1 MQTDEQFRVREF
13 LCELLRV
20 PDSQLVDLARTVL
33 AEDAVF
39 DVAHPVNRLEGLQH
53 ILEGF
58 IVPLRKALAGAMR
71 RDELFIAGA
80 NRRDY
85 GGEWLASVAHYVG
98 NFNSSL
104 FGIGPSGRMAF
115 LRSGE
120 FIRVEEGHIVEAKI
134 IMDFPDLMRQAGCNP
149 FPEELGAEI
158 LFPGPATHDGILPGD
173 PERGERTLDLVEGML
188 GNLREY
194 DPVSF
199 SSARQTG
206 EDGFWHD
213 EMFWYGPG
221 GIGSNFRWEGFV
233 KDHRKSFLEAFP
245 DRAGGDH
252 YCRIG
257 DGDYA
262 AVSGWPSM
270 TMTHCGRYLGIPAT
284 GRQLT
289 LRVMDFYRCRDSR
302 IMENWVLLDLG
313 DLVRQMGVDIFA
325 SG

>member
-1 MQTDEQFRVREF
+1 MQADEQSRIREF

-20 PDSQLVDLARTVL
+20 PDCQLVDHARTAL

-39 DVAHPVNRLEGLQH
+39 DVAHPVNRLEGLHH

-58 IVPLRKALAGAMR
+58 IVPLRKAIAGAMR
-71 RDELFIAGA
+71 RDELFIAGT

-85 GGEWLASVAHYVG
+85 GGEWLASVSHYVG
-98 NFNSSL
+98 NFNNSL
-104 FGIGPSGRMAF
+104 FGIRPSGRLVF

-120 FIRVEEGHIVEAKI
+120 FYRIEQGHIVEAKI
-134 IMDFPDLMRQAGCNP
+134 ITDFPDLMRQAGCNP

-173 PERGERTLDLVEGML
+173 PERGGRTLDLVEGML
-188 GNLREY
+188 RNLREY

-206 EDGFWHD
+206 KDGFWHD
-213 EMFWYGPG
+213 DMFWYGPG

-233 KDHRKSFLEAFP
+233 KDHRRSFLEAFP
-245 DRAGGDH
+245 DRAGGNH

-270 TMTHCGRYLGIPAT
+270 TMTHGGRYLGIPAT
-284 GRQLT
+284 GRPLT
-289 LRVMDFYRCRDSR
+289 LRVMDFYRCRESR

-313 DLVRQMGVDIFA
+313 DLVRQMGVDILA
-325 SG
+325 GG